1 MATDKKAMSRALGAA
16 FLNHQVEQ
24 LEKSAAS
31 GNWRS
36 RTPTNNHSPPKR
48 GNNNNSGTTPTRGSS
63 RKKTAGVLVIPR
75 DSAAPRDSAPS
86 SGVRRSLEDS
96 DREREYKERERKR
109 EGQREDDEKDAD
121 VVVVDASVL
130 VHALHQ
136 VKRWCRDGR
145 EEVVIVPLEALN
157 TLDLLKKGSSLL
169 AQRARA
175 ASRLLEAQVGANPRI
190 KVQRDDAFVLWD
202 GITFS
207 AASPTGPPADRD
219 GIPTGAAETAQAGVG
234 AGQTSDDPAPEWVR
248 RTVCCAR
255 FEVEDATTSASAR
268 SAPTTT
274 SSDVPP
280 LETTST
286 SASTAASDATPARTV
301 VLAVLSPTST
311 SASSAPA
318 TSGVGVIGSATTADA
333 PPPNKH
339 EPRASG
345 TLVGRWAARA
355 GVRVLSVTPSPTNA
369 ANTGTQGQ
377 GQASAGTP
385 PSSSRPRAN
394 TGSGAGAGP
403 KRTDRG
409 GGAADRVGGGI
420 EIAKRT
426 ERGGGVEIKTRNERG
441 GGGGGSLGRASGG
454 GFGVIGGERAGIEIA
469 KRGHARGAGG
479 GSGERGGSSGGGG
492 SLVERPPAL
501 LAMEQQLQHKDGG
514 GPRVVRLLARGE
526 RLDGLG
532 GA

>member
-1 MATDKKAMSRALGAA
+1 MSRALGAA

-36 RTPTNNHSPPKR
+36 RTPPKR
-48 GNNNNSGTTPTRGSS
+48 GNANNTNVNAASGTAPARGSP
-63 RKKTAGVLVIPR
+63 RKKTAGVL
-75 DSAAPRDSAPS
+75 
-86 SGVRRSLEDS
+86 
-96 DREREYKERERKR
+96 REYKERERKR
-109 EGQREDDEKDAD
+109 EGRREDDEKDAD

-136 VKRWCRDGR
+136 VKRWCREGR
-145 EEVVIVPLEALN
+145 TEVVIVPLEALN

-175 ASRLLEAQVGANPRI
+175 ASRLLEAQVGANLRI
-190 KVQRDDAFVLWD
+190 RVQRDDAFVLWD

-207 AASPTGPPADRD
+207 AASPTGPPAAQDS
-219 GIPTGAAETAQAGVG
+219 ISISATETAQANVG
-234 AGQTSDDPAPEWVR
+234 AGQTPDDPAPEWVR

-255 FEVEDATTSASAR
+255 WEVEDAAGSTTSAS
-268 SAPTTT
+268 TTA
-274 SSDVPP
+274 SSDAAP
-280 LETTST
+280 LDSTPTPTST
-286 SASTAASDATPARTV
+286 TASDATPARTV
-301 VLAVLSPTST
+301 VLAVLSP

-318 TSGVGVIGSATTADA
+318 ISGVGVIGTAMTADA
-333 PPPNKH
+333 APPNKH

-355 GVRVLSVTPSPTNA
+355 GVRVLAVSASSTNA
-369 ANTGTQGQ
+369 ANAGTQGPGARD

-385 PSSSRPRAN
+385 TSASRPRAN
-394 TGSGAGAGP
+394 TGSGA
-403 KRTDRG
+403 
-409 GGAADRVGGGI
+409 
-420 EIAKRT
+420 
-426 ERGGGVEIKTRNERG
+426 
-441 GGGGGSLGRASGG
+441 
-454 GFGVIGGERAGIEIA
+454 
-469 KRGHARGAGG
+469 
-479 GSGERGGSSGGGG
+479 GGSSGGGG